1 MNKAITISLFLYTA
15 FCTTSYAGSFFPK
28 YDINNSELP
37 KTTVMAQCQKS
48 LMHAPKQLESWC
60 EKAYKLGYWQALE
73 YIGLYTGDGSR
84 YISELNRRTES
95 GELDPIFAL
104 AWNYS
109 YGRFV
114 SRDLEKS
121 ISLFNLYLNDNTQQE
136 KVRLNSVHEELLLI
150 YEELGNT
157 AKSAEHKKY
166 LENNDDIK
174 IKNVMLK
181 KQLEAAGVYLNI
193 ND

>member
-1 MNKAITISLFLYTA
+1 MK
-15 FCTTSYAGSFFPK
+15 
-28 YDINNSELP
+28 
-37 KTTVMAQCQKS
+37 QCQKS
-48 LMHAPKQLESWC
+48 LLYAPDQLEAWC
-60 EKAYKLGYWQALE
+60 EKAYEIGYWQALE
-73 YIGLYTGDGSR
+73 YIGLHTGDGSR

-121 ISLFNLYLNDNTQQE
+121 ISLFNQYLNDNTQQE
-136 KVRLNSVHEELLLI
+136 KTRLYRVHKELLSI
-150 YEELGNT
+150 YEELGNIE
-157 AKSAEHKKY
+157 KSAEHKKY
-166 LENNDDIK
+166 LEGHDDIK
-174 IKNVMLK
+174 TKNLILK
-181 KQLEAAGVYLNI
+181 KQLAEADVNLNI